1 MARLSLVIVPQP
13 SSAEES
19 TINGLAAAPSDRLP
33 VQMGSMMPPLFR
45 SCHYYAYLN
54 YASPS
59 VITLKLLHP
68 LQSTPIQVWSFDQE
82 SVIRIGRSTDNQV
95 VLYSAVVSRNHVELR
110 YTNRQ
115 WELVNLGSNGTYIDG
130 QRVSQVPVTDGMVIR
145 LARSGPHI
153 QIHLDTTPPGGRLT
167 KASVAATSGTPK
179 ATTPLLGTGISGDDV
194 DQTRPGPTHLP
205 PTEMPPDPFAHA
217 PPTPLQ
223 LNLAEGAEGGVTQ
236 TLRPPPIAAQRGG
249 TISRV
254 TSPPLCTHERA
265 TPDRLFCLDCG
276 QPLRVLQT
284 VGNYQIIRIISQD
297 NVGIT
302 YQGWRNGQ
310 SYVIKTLN
318 SNYWLRHPE
327 VMAGFEK
334 EAKRRRQLRHPG
346 LPRFVDLFPVAGQ
359 PYLVNEMIY
368 GLNLAEWI
376 QQYGAVPQSQAIAWI
391 LQVCDILDYMHSHSP
406 PILHGDVKPKNLIR
420 RAVPK
425 QDYEIALVDF
435 GIIQNLV
442 PARDTWFTPKG
453 FMAPEQRAGKAVIQ
467 SDLYSLGY
475 TLTYLLTGSK
485 PLPLYEYEETG
496 WQFTTGAVAGVS
508 PAIAQVIQQVTH
520 PQPDRRFP
528 SARALAAKLRQFL

>member
-1 MARLSLVIVPQP
+1 M
-13 SSAEES
+13 
-19 TINGLAAAPSDRLP
+19 
-33 VQMGSMMPPLFR
+33 
-45 SCHYYAYLN
+45 
-54 YASPS
+54 
-59 VITLKLLHP
+59 ITLKLLHP
-68 LQSTPIQVWSFDQE
+68 LQSTPIQVWSFEHE

-110 YTNRQ
+110 QVGKQ

-153 QIHLDTTPPGGRLT
+153 QIHLDSSPPKGQAG
-167 KASVAATSGTPK
+167 KAEVAAPQGDLTPMM
-179 ATTPLLGTGISGDDV
+179 TPGEV

-223 LNLAEGAEGGVTQ
+223 LLEEATGGSS
-236 TLRPPPIAAQRGG
+236 AAQP
-249 TISRV
+249 S
-254 TSPPLCTHERA
+254 SPPDVGTLTLDSQATNPPLACTHERS

-276 QPLRVLQT
+276 QPLHILQT
-284 VGNYQIIRIISQD
+284 VGNYQIIRIVSQD

-310 SYVIKTLN
+310 SYVLKTLN

-368 GLNLAEWI
+368 GMNLAEWL
-376 QQYGAVPQSQAIAWI
+376 QQYGAISQSQAITWM
-391 LQVCDILDYMHSHSP
+391 LQVCDILDYMHSHTP

-425 QDYEIALVDF
+425 QGYEIALVDF

-453 FMAPEQRAGKAVIQ
+453 FMAPEQRAGKAVVQ

-475 TLTYLLTGSK
+475 TLTYLLTGAK

-508 PAIAQVIQQVTH
+508 PALAQIIQQVTH
-520 PQPDRRFP
+520 PQPEKRFP
-528 SARALAAKLRQFL
+528 SARALAAQLRSLS

>member
-1 MARLSLVIVPQP
+1 M
-13 SSAEES
+13 
-19 TINGLAAAPSDRLP
+19 
-33 VQMGSMMPPLFR
+33 
-45 SCHYYAYLN
+45 
-54 YASPS
+54 
-59 VITLKLLHP
+59 ITLKLLHP
-68 LQSTPIQVWSFDQE
+68 LQSTPIQVWSFEHE

-110 YTNRQ
+110 QVGQQ

-153 QIHLDTTPPGGRLT
+153 QIHLDSPPDQRKSG
-167 KASVAATSGTPK
+167 KATVAAPSGEATPSLK
-179 ATTPLLGTGISGDDV
+179 PGAIAV
-194 DQTRPGPTHLP
+194 DADETRPGPTHLP

-223 LNLAEGAEGGVTQ
+223 MLEVAEDSATPTRTGPLPEGATLTLDAQ
-236 TLRPPPIAAQRGG
+236 T
-249 TISRV
+249 
-254 TSPPLCTHERA
+254 TSPPLVCTHERA

-284 VGNYQIIRIISQD
+284 VGNYQIIRIVSQD

-310 SYVIKTLN
+310 SYVLKTLN

-368 GLNLAEWI
+368 GLNLAEWL
-376 QQYGAVPQSQAIAWI
+376 QQYGAVSQSQAIAWM

-425 QDYEIALVDF
+425 QGYEIALVDF

-453 FMAPEQRAGKAVIQ
+453 FMSPEQRAGKAVIQ

-475 TLTYLLTGSK
+475 TLTYLLTGAK
-485 PLPLYEYEETG
+485 PLPLYEYEDTG

-508 PAIAQVIQQVTH
+508 PALAQLIQRVTH
-520 PQPDRRFP
+520 PQPEKRLP
-528 SARALAAKLRQFL
+528 SARVLADQLRSLL